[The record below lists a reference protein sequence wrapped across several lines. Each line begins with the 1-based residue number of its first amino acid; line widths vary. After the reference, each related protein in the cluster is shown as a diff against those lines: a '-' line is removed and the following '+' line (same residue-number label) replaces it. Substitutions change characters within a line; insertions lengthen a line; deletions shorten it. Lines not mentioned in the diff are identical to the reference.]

1 MDDGDKKRRKEGG
14 GKITVRISRKLIR
27 NDALVF

>member
-14 GKITVRISRKLIR
+14 GKIMVRMSRKLIR